1 MFGVY
6 HGIGFDSGPVKF
18 EPSPLLCLTV
28 KDAELLRPGIN
39 YFNIGSS
46 LYVSAARAW
55 RRASL
60 IRKDN
65 HTFLLTGMKP
75 VGAYHTAAASFEFR
89 ATYNSP
95 EPRFIAACIA
105 ARKSTSSCS
114 CSSSLGSESIC
125 SDQAA
130 IALLICVR

>member
-1 MFGVY
+1 MPY
-6 HGIGFDSGPVKF
+6 SQRP
-18 EPSPLLCLTV
+18 
-28 KDAELLRPGIN
+28 ELLRGRASQL
-39 YFNIGSS
+39 YFTSQNIGS
-46 LYVSAARAW
+46 LRIRGAGTW

-75 VGAYHTAAASFEFR
+75 VGAYHTAAASFEVR